1 VWVATD
7 GQPVDRLGFRPGQV
21 VQEIGWDE
29 DVDSDLRAQIERAIE
44 APLVDVDYDEVVDTV
59 LLWWREEDGD
69 LSGALVDAIALLADH
84 GTIWVLTPK
93 PGRPGHV
100 DAEDIA
106 EAAPIAGLQH
116 TTAVNAATAWQG
128 TRLVAPRAGRNVR

>member
-1 VWVATD
+1 VASD
-7 GQPVDRLGFRPGQV
+7 GQPSADRLGFRAGQV
-21 VQEIGWDE
+21 VQEIGWDS
-29 DVDSDLRAQIERAIE
+29 DVDEDLRRQVEQILGAD
-44 APLVDVDYDEVVDTV
+44 LVDEEYDEVVDAV
-59 LLWWREEDGD
+59 LLWWRDGDGD
-69 LSGALVDAIALLADH
+69 LTDALVDAIALLADH

-93 PGRPGHV
+93 QGRPGHV

-128 TRLVAPRAGRNVR
+128 TRLVAPRAGRNAR